1 MRGKAGR
8 SQAASVRYLLPNSG
22 LLVDEM
28 PPKGRA
34 TGRGGRGGRGGS
46 AGRGGRG
53 GARPTLAKPKL
64 GMQKTQRRPNAPQQ
78 QQRVAQKPAANAG
91 AGRHTMMLMQSTGK
105 ARPPR
110 PQHPALPARPALPAL
125 PVCAPPLPTLLPTLP
140 QATRSWDD
148 HANLASALN
157 AFVSI
162 YEKQLKALNPALKT
176 LTYSA
181 ADLHAYI
188 DELTDLS
195 VLVLDPQTKQY
206 APHGKE
212 YIKNAILT
220 HLKKA
225 AQ

>member
-1 MRGKAGR
+1 M
-8 SQAASVRYLLPNSG
+8 
-22 LLVDEM
+22 
-28 PPKGRA
+28 
-34 TGRGGRGGRGGS
+34 GS
-46 AGRGGRG
+46 G
-53 GARPTLAKPKL
+53 GAHTRSRSL
-64 GMQKTQRRPNAPQQ
+64 RR
-78 QQRVAQKPAANAG
+78 AA
-91 AGRHTMMLMQSTGK
+91 
-105 ARPPR
+105 
-110 PQHPALPARPALPAL
+110 
-125 PVCAPPLPTLLPTLP
+125 LPTLLPNLP

-148 HANLASALN
+148 HANLTAALN
-157 AFVSI
+157 AFISI

-195 VLVLDPQTKQY
+195 ILVLDPQTKQY

>member
-1 MRGKAGR
+1 
-8 SQAASVRYLLPNSG
+8 
-22 LLVDEM
+22 
-28 PPKGRA
+28 
-34 TGRGGRGGRGGS
+34 
-46 AGRGGRG
+46 
-53 GARPTLAKPKL
+53 
-64 GMQKTQRRPNAPQQ
+64 
-78 QQRVAQKPAANAG
+78 
-91 AGRHTMMLMQSTGK
+91 MMLMQSTGK

-110 PQHPALPARPALPAL
+110 PLCYLPPPRLPPASQPPARPS
-125 PVCAPPLPTLLPTLP
+125 

-148 HANLASALN
+148 HANIASALN
-157 AFVSI
+157 AFISI
-162 YEKQLKALNPALKT
+162 YEKQLKALNPNLKT

-188 DELTDLS
+188 DELSDLS

-212 YIKNAILT
+212 YIKNAILA